1 MMQHGALKRVLG
13 RADTLFLGFGAMIGW
28 AWVILAGVWI
38 SKAGVLGAGL
48 AFMLGSIAIIV
59 IGVTYAELASALP
72 LAGGEHAYS
81 ARAFGPLHA
90 FICTWALIFGYIS
103 VVAFEA
109 IALPVA
115 VSYLFPAFKV
125 WPLWRVAG
133 SQVYGSEAL
142 LGALCGIAIT
152 ALNIL
157 GVRLAARIQIVIVLV
172 ILAAGAVL
180 MAGGL
185 VNLDALDT
193 SAPLWKGFAG
203 VFAVIIMVPFMFVG
217 FDVIPQS
224 AEEVSAPPHQIGSAI
239 IGSIAMAVAF
249 YLLIVFAVGFAPFDK
264 SVSTLYAADAAGAYF
279 HARMAASFVVIA
291 GIGGIITSWNA
302 FLIGG
307 SRAVYALAREG
318 QLPAILGAVQRRY
331 GTPWAAIVLIGAF
344 SVAAPFLGRN
354 ALTWIVNAGGFGI
367 VIAYLYVAASFVALR
382 RKEPGMPRPWR
393 APGGIATGV
402 AAVVLGLAIFVL
414 YLPGSPSAL
423 QWPQEWGMLL
433 AWAGLGALFLVFART
448 RKKGTNK
455 EQLESAP

>member
-1 MMQHGALKRVLG
+1 MKHHGTLKRVLG

-38 SKAGVLGAGL
+38 SRAGVLGAGL
-48 AFMLGSIAIIV
+48 AFVLGSIAIIV
-59 IGVTYAELASALP
+59 IGFTYAELASALP

-81 ARAFGPLHA
+81 ERAFGPLHA

-115 VSYLFPAFKV
+115 VSYLYPAFKA

-133 SQVYGSEAL
+133 YQVYGSEAL
-142 LGALCGIAIT
+142 LGALSGIAIT

-157 GVRLAARIQIVIVLV
+157 GVRLAARIQITIVVV

-180 MAGGL
+180 VAGGL
-185 VNLDALDT
+185 VNLDAIDR
-193 SAPLWKGFAG
+193 SAPLWKGFSG

-224 AEEVSAPPHQIGSAI
+224 AEEVSAPPRQIGTAI
-239 IGSIAMAVAF
+239 TGSIVMAVVF

-264 SVSTLYAADAAGAYF
+264 SASALYAADAAGAYF
-279 HARMAASFVVIA
+279 HSPMAAGFVVLA

-307 SRAVYALAREG
+307 SRAVYALARER
-318 QLPAILGAVQRRY
+318 QLPAMLGAVHPRF
-331 GTPWAAIVLIGAF
+331 GTPWPAIMLIGAF
-344 SVAAPFLGRN
+344 SVLAPLLGRN

-367 VIAYLYVAASFVALR
+367 VIAYLYVAASFIRLR
-382 RKEPGMPRPWR
+382 QKQLQMPRPWR
-393 APGGIATGV
+393 APGGMATGV
-402 AAVVLGLAIFVL
+402 AAFVLGLAIFVL

-423 QWPQEWGMLL
+423 HWPQEWGMLL
-433 AWAGLGALFLVFART
+433 GWAGLGAVLLLLAR
-448 RKKGTNK
+448 RRGIAPAKP
-455 EQLESAP
+455 LETTS